1 VFDQIGDGDRQANR
15 SNVLCIEAFN
25 DVAREV
31 NTSRYELFATSV
43 SHISPSRDIK
53 ALCCENRHKFFSFF
67 ATLCR
72 TEVFP
77 CSLVRQEHM
86 RSSRKAEAIMDAIF
100 RARRLD

>member
-15 SNVLCIEAFN
+15 SNVLYIEAFN

-31 NTSRYELFATSV
+31 NTSWYELFSTFV

-53 ALCCENRHKFFSFF
+53 ALCCKNRHKFFCFF

-72 TEVFP
+72 TDLCP
-77 CSLVRQEHM
+77 CSLVRQKHM
-86 RSSRKAEAIMDAIF
+86 SSSRKTEAIMDAIF